1 MKPLLIVNFDDTK
14 QQLEFLT
21 AAQTF
26 YLSNA
31 MTEFELTELGQGRP
45 EGDSKFHNELYSLT
59 PSQTYSLRITNNIN
73 QFIFSKAVNV
83 DTVAAAYHATAPLL
97 DVFRT
102 SFVTS
107 NSHVFRSVRNDAT
120 VPEVELVSATNI
132 DAHLQSN
139 ALRGFAVGD
148 ENYIRLSIV
157 STPEGSYA
165 VLAAHHALCDRQSLA
180 LILSDI
186 VALSV
191 GQTIHER
198 PLFSIVTT
206 FMDDQNMDTN
216 EMFWQTYLCGA
227 ELTSI
232 ASTCGGKL
240 LCLGNDAPLQLT
252 LSAADATKAA
262 CELGFSVEMIVKLAW
277 ATTIRK
283 FTRTNDVTFGQVVSS
298 RDVPIEG
305 AKRVLG
311 PALAILPC
319 RVQFDDTLCVQTLL
333 GTMQTENR
341 DLVAHSN
348 ASLADI
354 TKWCNLEG
362 NLFDTLFLFH
372 DMAETTDSGH
382 FIAHN
387 KVANPW
393 PNAFELVIEAST
405 SLMKVSPSYDP
416 SLMSWSQALAILD
429 EFDYSL
435 CQIYQGSESSLV
447 ADLWHLSPKQE
458 RDVKQ
463 ASISCNVGESEEL
476 LQNAFECNANM
487 YATNRAIE
495 FQGKNLTYGE
505 LNSQSCSVAKQLA
518 SLGVSIG
525 FRVAVVMERCLEF
538 PIGLLATL
546 KVGGV
551 MMPLDAT
558 FPANRLS
565 YILSD
570 ANVKVVVTTEEYRG
584 RIEEME
590 LLIPVVY
597 INSSEL
603 ASSPVEYVPQAC
615 HIASP
620 DNEAYIVYTSGST
633 GKPKGVPVAH
643 KSVVNTVLHS
653 TCEGDFTNGARVLQF
668 MAVGFD
674 VCQWEIWTTLSS
686 GATLVLRG
694 ADAMETISSVD
705 ILTITATG
713 LGMLEG
719 PSKYPNLK
727 SVYVGGENVPSS
739 LKHLWCGNVR
749 LINSYGPTECAIT
762 THFGVLDAHSTVN
775 IGRPIANVSSYILD
789 DKQRIVPVGVAGELY
804 LAGVCVSHGYIN
816 LPGQTT
822 ERFLADPFS
831 IADGKMFRTG
841 DHARLLPNGNFELL
855 GRLDSQVKLKGYR
868 IELDEVSEAMMCH
881 PLVIAATAIVKE
893 KTHLVGYFSPAN
905 VNKRELQKVVT
916 DQLPFYMVPAVW
928 VGLDELPQTA
938 NGKIDKRALEAS
950 DIAVEVDSLESDSER
965 RMAQVWS
972 TVLGVEVSNIG
983 RNSSFFALGG
993 DSISAIRLVSKAKAA
1008 GFFLTT
1014 ARIMKNHVFE
1024 CLMEFVEPL
1033 DLTSATCT
1041 NSSEPGDVPLSPVQ
1055 LFNFTKEWEN
1065 VHFWNQSISLKPR
1078 RKLFLDEITCAMQ
1091 QLEKHHEMLRARFN
1105 FSMETG
1111 WSQYL
1116 PKVDPLQS
1124 PNVEIVKV
1132 NDMGSIAALTSQ
1144 KEHSLNLIHGPVYAL
1159 TVFESP
1165 MHEQYI
1171 HWTIHHT
1178 LVDLVSYRILVDD
1191 LQTLLSKQP
1200 LYMNSNSFKMW
1211 SEKLSAEV
1219 IKWNPSSWVDY
1230 MHDDISPPVTSN
1242 GSKVIAYGTLSEEL
1256 SMMLDSANAVYGTNI
1271 QDIALAALT
1280 CAFTE
1285 VRMGTLVEG
1294 YNFPFMLENHGR
1306 DSWSEEIDVSSTVG
1320 WFTCA
1325 YPIVFSASSDISKLL
1340 RNVKQKIR
1348 AVPQGGISYM
1358 AIKYL
1363 APKTET
1369 ASIIQSH
1376 QHHNIVFN
1384 YTGRF
1389 QEMNSQQSLFESIHG
1404 IMDVIGDNE
1413 TGFTKENIHLY
1424 HDGLKLALK
1433 IEVEQWMF
1441 SHDEIYD
1448 LISLW
1453 RVWMKKIVD
1462 HCLDINT
1469 VGGMTLSD
1477 VPLIS
1482 NVDVLVQVEDEIQT
1496 TLHIRPKDIYDMYP
1510 ATPLQ
1515 AGLVLAMVKD
1525 STEYVVQNIFDITGD
1540 LDFERFRACWAKLS
1554 HHENV
1559 LRTAFVS
1566 TSGGII
1572 QVVTK
1577 KEYSEW
1583 NYDHELWPHHS
1594 LEANT
1599 QEFLLQD
1606 RTRGFSLSDKS
1617 FHRFNGVRLED
1628 GSLRIFWTTHHSLVD
1643 GWSGNLLIQKI
1654 KSLCNGEAYQRNRA
1668 SFKDHINWLSH
1679 QNQVENKV
1687 FWIAMLNSIS
1697 ATNSLE
1703 LPKPQLVSLVGS
1715 KYALHRQTVRL
1726 PEIVNVCKLLSV
1738 TASSIFRAAWGILL
1752 QQYTRSEVVKFGC
1765 VVSGRDTG
1773 LDDVESIVGML
1784 MNTVPFV
1791 ANISTTSTIQEV
1803 IQLFHISSVEQIQ
1816 HSHCSLVEV
1825 KRWLS
1830 TDVDLF
1836 DTIFMYG
1843 SYPEVGD
1850 CKTNSFTFKCRER
1863 KEFVDSKLGIAIY
1876 PTGNSYRI
1884 EISHNS
1890 HLLDSKTVD
1899 ILKSRF
1905 MNILNALASKNS
1917 LEKLTSTLDRQ
1928 CTQEYSIFTPSA
1940 TTFHSNDQ
1948 NTLLHHSFEQKAN
1961 VQEKICAIE
1970 FQGKNLTYGELNSQ
1984 SCSVAKQLA
1993 SLGVSIGFRVAV
2005 VMERC
2010 LEFPIGLLATL
2021 KVGGVMMPLDATFP
2035 ANRLSYILSDANVK
2049 VVVTTEEYRGRIE
2062 EMELLIPVVY
2072 INSSELASSP
2082 VEYVPQ
2088 ACHIASPDNEA
2099 YIVYT
2104 SGSTGKPK
2112 GVPVAHK
2119 SVVNTVLHSTCE
2131 GDFTNGARVLQFMAV
2146 GFDVCQWEIWTTLS
2160 SGATLVLRG
2169 ADAMETISSVD
2180 ILTITATGLGML
2192 EGPSKYPNLKS
2203 VYVGG
2208 ENVPSSL
2215 KHLWCGN
2222 VRLINSYGP
2231 TECAI
2236 TTHFGVLDAH
2246 STVNIGRPI
2255 ANVSSYILDD
2265 KQRIVPVGVAGEL
2278 YLAGVCV
2285 SHGYI
2290 NLPGQTT
2297 ERFLA
2302 DPFSIADGKM
2312 FRTGDHARLLPNGNF
2327 ELLGRLDS
2335 QVKLKG
2341 YRIELDEVSEAMMC
2355 HPLVIAATA
2364 IVKEKTHLVGYFS
2377 PANVNKRELQKVV
2390 TDQLP
2395 FYMVPAV
2402 WVGLDELPQTAN
2414 GKIDKRALE
2423 ASDIAVE

>member
-965 RMAQVWS
+965 RLAQVWS

-993 DSISAIRLVSKAKAA
+993 DSISAIRLVAKAKQVSI
-1008 GFFLTT
+1008 GLT
-1014 ARIMKNHVFE
+1014 
-1024 CLMEFVEPL
+1024 
-1033 DLTSATCT
+1033 
-1041 NSSEPGDVPLSPVQ
+1041 PGDVMEYPVLSDMLGVCMWIQSRNVEDIEVIGDVQ
-1055 LFNFTKEWEN
+1055 LTPIQHFNFLHPWKN
-1065 VHFWNQSISLKPR
+1065 VHFWNLSVTLKPR
-1078 RKLFLDEITCAMQ
+1078 RTLSFGDLRVAVRKLVT
-1091 QLEKHHEMLRARFN
+1091 HHDILRSHFH
-1105 FSMETG
+1105 
-1111 WSQYL
+1111 Y
-1116 PKVDPLQS
+1116 D
-1124 PNVEIVKV
+1124 
-1132 NDMGSIAALTSQ
+1132 
-1144 KEHSLNLIHGPVYAL
+1144 SLNGWTSTIRSIDECGEENVFVVHIVSFQDLEGEIIAKEKLLHLIDGPVYAVTL
-1159 TVFESP
+1159 FVAP
-1165 MHEQYI
+1165 NNEQYLQF
-1171 HWTIHHT
+1171 TAHHT
-1178 LVDLVSYRILVDD
+1178 IVDLVSWRILVDD
-1191 LQTLLSKQP
+1191 LQSLLLNRSLAPKTT
-1200 LYMNSNSFKMW
+1200 SFQDW
-1211 SEKLSAEV
+1211 SERLTKEV
-1219 IKWNPSSWVDY
+1219 LQWEPSKWLNYMGNDVVPPST
-1230 MHDDISPPVTSN
+1230 TS
-1242 GSKVIAYGTLSEEL
+1242 GLTFQSKYVLNEQLTAK
-1256 SMMLDSANAVYGTNI
+1256 LDSANITYGTNI
-1271 QDIALAALT
+1271 QELSLAALT
-1280 CAFTE
+1280 VALSELRQNPDELFQ
-1285 VRMGTLVEG
+1285 V
-1294 YNFPFMLENHGR
+1294 MLEGHGR
-1306 DSWSEEIDVSSTVG
+1306 EPFNSELDVSSTVG
-1320 WFTCA
+1320 WFTCL
-1325 YPIVFSASSDISKLL
+1325 YPVVFTPNINLSSLL
-1340 RNVKQKIR
+1340 RQVKQKLR
-1348 AVPQGGISYM
+1348 GLPEKGISYG

-1363 APKTET
+1363 APDTT
-1369 ASIIQSH
+1369 AAQPIKEH
-1376 QHHNIVFN
+1376 RGHNIAFN
-1384 YTGRF
+1384 YIGRY
-1389 QEMNSQQSLFESIHG
+1389 QEVESESGLFEIVTNICVPQRG
-1404 IMDVIGDNE
+1404 PNE
-1413 TGFTKENIHLY
+1413 TDYIPGNI
-1424 HDGLKLALK
+1424 GLCHVGPHMVEVDNWALFWG
-1433 IEVEQWMF
+1433 QWM
-1441 SHDEIYD
+1441 EC
-1448 LISLW
+1448 
-1453 RVWMKKIVD
+1453 IVN
-1462 HCLDINT
+1462 HCLDPNT
-1469 VGGMTLSD
+1469 IGVNDAEAELLLSLQLR
-1477 VPLIS
+1477 P
-1482 NVDVLVQVEDEIQT
+1482 VDID
-1496 TLHIRPKDIYDMYP
+1496 DMYP
-1510 ATPLQ
+1510 VTGLQ
-1515 AGLVLAMVKD
+1515 ASLLYAMIRD
-1525 STEYVVQNIFDITGD
+1525 PSEYVLQAVFDIRGEY
-1540 LDFERFRACWAKLS
+1540 DFNELKLS
-1554 HHENV
+1554 WQKV
-1559 LRTAFVS
+1559 ALDTPILRTVFITTPHGMFQA
-1566 TSGGII
+1566 
-1572 QVVTK
+1572 VTK
-1577 KEYSEW
+1577 DDLSEW
-1583 NYDHELWPHHS
+1583 NFIDDSWSISEVHDRTSCFMKSDRARGFTMMSRSFQRFTGVRVADGRIRVFWTQHHS
-1594 LEANT
+1594 
-1599 QEFLLQD
+1599 
-1606 RTRGFSLSDKS
+1606 
-1617 FHRFNGVRLED
+1617 VM
-1628 GSLRIFWTTHHSLVD
+1628 D
-1643 GWSGNLLIQKI
+1643 GWSLPLVMSKLI
-1654 KSLCNGEAYQRNRA
+1654 STSYGEISQRTTPVPFKRHIEWLAEQSQEQNRTFWSNA
-1668 SFKDHINWLSH
+1668 L
-1679 QNQVENKV
+1679 QNAHK
-1687 FWIAMLNSIS
+1687 
-1697 ATNSLE
+1697 TLE
-1703 LPKPQLVSLVGS
+1703 LTLPKPQVVASGA
-1715 KYALHRQTVRL
+1715 KYTTITRVTSSTLFRTAWA
-1726 PEIVNVCKLLSV
+1726 IV
-1738 TASSIFRAAWGILL
+1738 L
-1752 QQYTRSEVVKFGC
+1752 QQYSRCEYVMFGS
-1765 VVSGRDTG
+1765 VTSGRDTG
-1773 LDDVESIVGML
+1773 VHGVEQMIGML
-1784 MNTVPFV
+1784 INTVPVLCHLPPAMQIVDAINSVHKF
-1791 ANISTTSTIQEV
+1791 ASTMV
-1803 IQLFHISSVEQIQ
+1803 RY
-1816 HSHCSLVEV
+1816 SHCSLVDI
-1825 KRWLS
+1825 KKWATALARDS
-1830 TDVDLF
+1830 LF
-1836 DTIFMYG
+1836 DTLMVFENYPTTKQNEGRKRPFSFEFMMAEEYTDAKIDLAVIPKKNESFLIRLDFKTIEIDSSVAKYLLDRLIFISYCLSDTKYLEKPLRSLDQPQEMEAEIICNSMYG
-1843 SYPEVGD
+1843 PTSS
-1850 CKTNSFTFKCRER
+1850 CTNS
-1863 KEFVDSKLGIAIY
+1863 
-1876 PTGNSYRI
+1876 
-1884 EISHNS
+1884 
-1890 HLLDSKTVD
+1890 
-1899 ILKSRF
+1899 
-1905 MNILNALASKNS
+1905 
-1917 LEKLTSTLDRQ
+1917 
-1928 CTQEYSIFTPSA
+1928 
-1940 TTFHSNDQ
+1940 
-1948 NTLLHHSFEQKAN
+1948 LLHESFESN
-1961 VQEKICAIE
+1961 VLLCPEIRAIE
-1970 FQGKNLTYGELNSQ
+1970 FNGEGLTYAEFNDQACTVASLLGELGMCVGS
-1984 SCSVAKQLA
+1984 
-1993 SLGVSIGFRVAV
+1993 RVAV
-2005 VMERC
+2005 IMERC
-2010 LEFPIGLLATL
+2010 LEFPIGLVATL

-2035 ANRLSYILSDANVK
+2035 ASRLSYILSDANV
-2049 VVVTTEEYRGRIE
+2049 VAVVTTEDHRGRIE
-2062 EMELLIPVVY
+2062 EMELLIPVLY
-2072 INSSELASSP
+2072 IESSELALSP
-2082 VEYVPQ
+2082 VEFVPQ
-2088 ACHIASPDNEA
+2088 NEHNASKFNEA
-2099 YIVYT
+2099 YVVYT

-2112 GVPVAHK
+2112 GVPVLHIAAM
-2119 SVVNTVLHSTCE
+2119 NTV
-2131 GDFTNGARVLQFMAV
+2131 
-2146 GFDVCQWEIWTTLS
+2146 S
-2160 SGATLVLRG
+2160 SGL
-2169 ADAMETISSVD
+2169 
-2180 ILTITATGLGML
+2180 
-2192 EGPSKYPNLKS
+2192 
-2203 VYVGG
+2203 
-2208 ENVPSSL
+2208 
-2215 KHLWCGN
+2215 
-2222 VRLINSYGP
+2222 LI
-2231 TECAI
+2231 
-2236 TTHFGVLDAH
+2236 
-2246 STVNIGRPI
+2246 
-2255 ANVSSYILDD
+2255 
-2265 KQRIVPVGVAGEL
+2265 
-2278 YLAGVCV
+2278 
-2285 SHGYI
+2285 
-2290 NLPGQTT
+2290 
-2297 ERFLA
+2297 
-2302 DPFSIADGKM
+2302 
-2312 FRTGDHARLLPNGNF
+2312 GDHARLLPNGNF
-2327 ELLGRLDS
+2327 EILGRLDS

-2341 YRIELDEVSEAMMC
+2341 YRIELDEVAEAMLC
-2355 HPLVIAATA
+2355 HPRVITAAA
-2364 IVKEKTHLVGYFS
+2364 IVKDKTHLVGYFS
-2377 PANVNKRELQKVV
+2377 PADVDIDELTKVV
-2390 TDQLP
+2390 AEQLP
-2395 FYMVPAV
+2395 VYMVPAV
-2402 WVGLDELPQTAN
+2402 WIGLDQLPQNVN
-2414 GKIDKRALE
+2414 GKVDKKALE
-2423 ASDIAVE
+2423 ALDVQLDVDALETEAERQMA